1 MFFVGIISIKISMFM
16 ENEKKFGVN
25 NLFFIIIVYIVK
37 WGILIIYCLK
47 RNYDFEL
54 VLMV

>member
-25 NLFFIIIVYIVK
+25 NLFFIIIVDIVK
-37 WGILIIYCLK
+37 WDISILIIYC
-47 RNYDFEL
+47 
-54 VLMV
+54 